1 MVSVLFGIGDWR
13 GFKCTDSGHVDGA
26 PCLLPSLN
34 GEVSQDFCLFWA
46 FFLSFFFSRVFNK
59 RLISVTQL
67 KAAADHVKFLL
78 TLKNYSF
85 WRRNNLLPVI

>member
-1 MVSVLFGIGDWR
+1 MHRLGTRGWSSMSASIIKWGGKSRFLFVL
-13 GFKCTDSGHVDGA
+13 GF
-26 PCLLPSLN
+26 
-34 GEVSQDFCLFWA
+34 F
-46 FFLSFFFSRVFNK
+46 SFFFSRVFNK